1 MKDALNYN
9 QVVMKLGNYISN
21 KENTQKEEIKIMN
34 NKEKVDWKCMRLK
47 NNSQRLARTLE
58 INRV

>member
-1 MKDALNYN
+1 
-9 QVVMKLGNYISN
+9 MKLGNYISN